1 MSCGCSWFTSYN
13 PLIPA
18 HPLDVAIIPV
28 LSRSGKEQVHAMT
41 VSTKDQ
47 KEFPVLRNLQYSPL
61 KQGDEQ
67 YVVLWDP
74 SGLSSEKLVIPLNYF
89 YLFQFFDG
97 EHSLEQVG
105 AEYLKKYGEFLM
117 PDRLVRLVSDL
128 DDKLFLEG
136 ERCDQ
141 AKAEATAAYRSH
153 PVRPSAFAGRS
164 YEGRG

>member
-1 MSCGCSWFTSYN
+1 
-13 PLIPA
+13 
-18 HPLDVAIIPV
+18 
-28 LSRSGKEQVHAMT
+28 MT

-128 DDKLFLEG
+128 DEKLFLEG

-141 AKAEATAAYRSH
+141 AKAEATTAYRSH
-153 PVRPSAFAGRS
+153 PVRQAAFAGRS
-164 YEGRG
+164 YEGNAEALEKQINGFF